1 MLQQS
6 HTPLTNGIMSFM
18 EASED
23 HELAPIG
30 IGSMHEQAQK
40 LAEYGRHGDIYFVHA
55 AEGETV
61 VPMEVLN
68 ANPKVKDMLFN
79 QMREM
84 GLDPDEF
91 VVGNELNS
99 INPVTGM
106 PEFFFS
112 SVWRGVKKAASSVW
126 QGVRKAAPY
135 VIPLVLSYFGVPGA
149 AAGSMFGPGSFGAAF
164 LGGGIGSLVGG
175 KSWKESLRNA
185 AIAGGTAA
193 VWSGIGNIGGEGGFT
208 GGVGRSL
215 GMTPTGGFSLYGAD
229 PGASYMD
236 IKTDYTGAYPSE
248 MAGPP
253 DNRLNYPSRATRG
266 VYKMP
271 EPARPTALRLP
282 PAPTLPPA
290 QIRTSAA
297 GYSDVASPLPTATR
311 SSSGAH
317 LAGRFD
323 PSPPSRLRPGL
334 TKTAVT
340 GSGPEAWKVQTDRV
354 PIEFG
359 PSGPPTPGKH
369 IAEFDPLQ
377 QSAAPRVQKPK
388 TTLLQDIDKGWERL
402 GDYWVRGGKSKATV
416 LGERLD
422 AGKAAVDA
430 AKARNITDP
439 NALGRI
445 FNNAYKE
452 AGPGYLAE
460 YGPTAAAAYG
470 LYKWSESGE
479 SDEER
484 RLREIEEKEDEAR
497 KKYERDYARY
507 ERDPGK
513 YYVDLGLPPATV
525 AAQGGL
531 AEYPRRDLL
540 VEGRG
545 TERSDDIPAMLS
557 DGEFVMNA
565 KSVRGADPSGRG
577 NRYAGANNLYNMMR
591 NFEMRT

>member
-149 AAGSMFGPGSFGAAF
+149 AAGSMFGAGSFGAAF

-253 DNRLNYPSRATRG
+253 DNRLNYPSRAPVAGAVTNIG
-266 VYKMP
+266 D
-271 EPARPTALRLP
+271 TAP
-282 PAPTLPPA
+282 VVQPQP
-290 QIRTSAA
+290 
-297 GYSDVASPLPTATR
+297 
-311 SSSGAH
+311 
-317 LAGRFD
+317 LAGL
-323 PSPPSRLRPGL
+323 P
-334 TKTAVT
+334 V
-340 GSGPEAWKVQTDRV
+340 
-354 PIEFG
+354 
-359 PSGPPTPGKH
+359 
-369 IAEFDPLQ
+369 
-377 QSAAPRVQKPK
+377 
-388 TTLLQDIDKGWERL
+388 
-402 GDYWVRGGKSKATV
+402 SKATPGAYNIEAYEADKLTGRYTPEFPDEGRLYDLSKGYKKLKEGKE
-416 LGERLD
+416 LGIVDTLKGW
-422 AGKAAVDA
+422 GKTASDFVTGGKPTSADL
-430 AKARNITDP
+430 I
-439 NALGRI
+439 
-445 FNNAYKE
+445 KE
-452 AGPGYLAE
+452 ANRLMATAPSGTLTFSSALKLATQDLTPGPLRT
-460 YGPTAAAAYG
+460 YGPTLAAAG
-470 LYKWSESGE
+470 LGYMFFGDDDPAKKAEQ
-479 SDEER
+479 ER
-484 RLREIEEKEDEAR
+484 LAREDEAR

-507 ERDPGK
+507 DRNPGD
-513 YYVDLGLPPATV
+513 YYVDLGLPRRQQQSRSSMFG
-525 AAQGGL
+525 AQGGL

-540 VEGRG
+540 VEGPG

-557 DGEFVMNA
+557 DGEFVMNS